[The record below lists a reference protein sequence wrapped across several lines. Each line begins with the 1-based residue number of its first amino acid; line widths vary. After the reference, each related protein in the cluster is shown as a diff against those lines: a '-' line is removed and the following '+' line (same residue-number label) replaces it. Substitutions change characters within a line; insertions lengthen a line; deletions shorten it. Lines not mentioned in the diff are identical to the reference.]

1 MNTLTKAALA
11 SLIALASSEA
21 GLAQTPGGDVSD
33 PVLRQLSLE
42 EALEEALAGNP
53 ELRIAGARSELA
65 GSAGRSAAAPRWP
78 RLDAGAGY
86 MRSVDP
92 VFAFGTKLRQERFT
106 QEDLD
111 LEALNNPDAIDDW
124 SAFVSLSWSL
134 LDPTVWAG
142 RSSARSQAEAAAWS
156 AVRMRE
162 ATVLMT
168 HLLFYRGFAAGGR
181 QESARSAV
189 EAAEA
194 TLDLFR
200 RRNERGLL
208 TDADLFQAEAEL
220 AAALAQQA
228 EAERARLDALQDLG
242 SHLGWSPDTLPVPT
256 GSLESPTPPSVK
268 SFDPEWRADVRARA
282 AAVEAADAAKTRATL
297 AYLPAVDLFGRLDTH
312 TQDPFSVDGDNW
324 TVGVALRWNLFSGF
338 GRSAGAE
345 QARLQG
351 EIARTEYQSALRDA
365 RSELAQ
371 AQRAVRSARQGHE
384 ATRAAEEAAERGRE
398 LMRRRFEEGLAT
410 AADLLGAEAR
420 ATEMRERAIN
430 ALANYHMAVAQLEF
444 VRSQTNS
451 EDQ

>member
-1 MNTLTKAALA
+1 MNSTLPMLLALA
-11 SLIALASSEA
+11 CSGT
-21 GLAQTPGGDVSD
+21 GLAQTPRGQASD

-42 EALEEALAGNP
+42 EALEAALAGNP
-53 ELRIAGARSELA
+53 DLRVAGARRDLA
-65 GSAGRSAAAPRWP
+65 RSAGRGAAAPLWP

-86 MRSVDP
+86 TRSVDP
-92 VFAFGTKLRQERFT
+92 VFAFGTKLRQGRFT
-106 QEDLD
+106 QQDLD
-111 LEALNNPDAIDDW
+111 LDALNDPAAIDDW

-142 RSSARSQAEAAAWS
+142 RSSARSQAAAAAWS
-156 AVRMRE
+156 AVRVRE

-168 HLLFYRGFAAGGR
+168 HLLFYRGLAAAAR
-181 QESARSAV
+181 RESARAAV

-228 EAERARLDALQDLG
+228 EAERVRLDALQELG
-242 SHLGWSPDTLPVPT
+242 SHLGWSPDSLPTPT
-256 GSLESPTPPSVK
+256 GSLASPTPPGEQ

-282 AAVEAADAAKTRATL
+282 AAVDAADAAKTRAKL
-297 AYLPAVDLFGRLDTH
+297 AYLPAVALFGRFDTH
-312 TQDPFSVDGDNW
+312 AQDAFAADDDDW

-338 GRSAGAE
+338 GRSAEAE

-351 EIARTEYQSALRDA
+351 EIARTEYESALRDA

-371 AQRAVRSARQGHE
+371 AERALSSARQQYG

-420 ATEMRERAIN
+420 ATAMRERAIN

-444 VRSQTNS
+444 MRSQTNS
-451 EDQ
+451 EDQR

>member
-1 MNTLTKAALA
+1 MKSTLTSILALVWSA
-11 SLIALASSEA
+11 A
-21 GLAQTPGGDVSD
+21 GLAQTPGGGVSA
-33 PVLRQLSLE
+33 PLTRQLSLE

-53 ELRIAGARSELA
+53 ELRVAGARRDLA
-65 GSAGRSAAAPRWP
+65 GSAGRTAAAPLWP

-86 MRSVDP
+86 VRSVDP
-92 VFAFGTKLRQERFT
+92 VFAFGTKLRQGRFT

-111 LEALNNPDAIDDW
+111 LEALNSPDAIDDW
-124 SAFVSLSWSL
+124 SAFVSLSWGL

-142 RSSARSQAEAAAWS
+142 RSSARSQAEAAVWS
-156 AVRMRE
+156 AVRTRE

-168 HLLFYRGFAAGGR
+168 HLLFYRGLAAGAR

-242 SHLGWSPDTLPVPT
+242 SHLGWSPDTLPMPT
-256 GSLESPTPPSVK
+256 GSLPSPEPPGER
-268 SFDPEWRADVRARA
+268 SFDPGWRADVRARA
-282 AAVEAADAAKTRATL
+282 AAVDAADAAKTGATL
-297 AYLPAVDLFGRLDTH
+297 AYLPAVDLFGRFGTH
-312 TQDPFSVDGDNW
+312 AQDPFSVDGDNW

-345 QARLQG
+345 QARLQR

-365 RSELAQ
+365 RSELAR
-371 AQRAVRSARQGHE
+371 AQRAVGSARQQYE

-410 AADLLGAEAR
+410 AADLLDAVAR
-420 ATEMRERAIN
+420 ATAMRERAIN

-444 VRSQTNS
+444 VRSQANS
-451 EDQ
+451 EDQR